1 MWAIG
6 FGLFLLGIIF
16 MIVAPINK
24 RKNLRCSAQ
33 TQGTL
38 IKIFETENSDT
49 STGHSYIYSYFVDG
63 NEYKLKSTVPSK
75 DTNQIGDTG
84 IIWYNPRKPKDAQTF
99 RYSSDK
105 VYRIIFLIG
114 IVMLVLGVV
123 LFVVGVGM
131 Q

>member
-24 RKNLRCSAQ
+24 RKNRRCSAQ

-49 STGHSYIYSYFVDG
+49 STRHSYI
-63 NEYKLKSTVPSK
+63 
-75 DTNQIGDTG
+75 
-84 IIWYNPRKPKDAQTF
+84 
-99 RYSSDK
+99 
-105 VYRIIFLIG
+105 
-114 IVMLVLGVV
+114 
-123 LFVVGVGM
+123 
-131 Q
+131 